1 MTCRLTEE
9 QDFVLHLVFC
19 FCLFLAGYKNTI
31 FWTILVVMQIL
42 FLKSMAAEIMQ
53 YNALNYNSDEI
64 LSFNSGNYIKQLL
77 AVCILLYM
85 IEKDRLRAQ
94 LEQAQALENQK
105 KIAQEQLK
113 SQDELENTT
122 KTLKTA
128 FELISDQSNELNTR
142 SVELNKSSNFI
153 SKDFKKAAEESKIV
167 SENTAEI
174 NSNFQNI
181 ASSLEKSA
189 LSLKEVL
196 GKVQNASKV
205 AEKAVIETREAAD
218 LIAELSQSSKEI
230 EQVTELIKDISE
242 QTNLLA
248 LNATIESARAG
259 EAGRGF
265 AVVASEIKALS
276 VKTKDATQEINLRIN
291 TNNNTVKKVVDKNL
305 EIENIIKSIS
315 SLQDFIYQT
324 FTSQSE
330 IVENISVITS
340 DSADKSEHIA
350 SGAGN
355 LALSVSNV
363 EKELESI
370 LGLSEKLAS
379 IAAAMD
385 EMTKQI

>member
-1 MTCRLTEE
+1 
-9 QDFVLHLVFC
+9 
-19 FCLFLAGYKNTI
+19 
-31 FWTILVVMQIL
+31 MQIL

>member
-142 SVELNKSSNFI
+142 YVELNKSRNFI
-153 SKDFKKAAEESKIV
+153 
-167 SENTAEI
+167 
-174 NSNFQNI
+174 
-181 ASSLEKSA
+181 
-189 LSLKEVL
+189 
-196 GKVQNASKV
+196 
-205 AEKAVIETREAAD
+205 
-218 LIAELSQSSKEI
+218 
-230 EQVTELIKDISE
+230 
-242 QTNLLA
+242 
-248 LNATIESARAG
+248 
-259 EAGRGF
+259 
-265 AVVASEIKALS
+265 
-276 VKTKDATQEINLRIN
+276 
-291 TNNNTVKKVVDKNL
+291 
-305 EIENIIKSIS
+305 
-315 SLQDFIYQT
+315 
-324 FTSQSE
+324 
-330 IVENISVITS
+330 
-340 DSADKSEHIA
+340 
-350 SGAGN
+350 
-355 LALSVSNV
+355 
-363 EKELESI
+363 
-370 LGLSEKLAS
+370 
-379 IAAAMD
+379 
-385 EMTKQI
+385 